1 MSPFGR
7 RISSCAGGVLVAV
20 LTAAAPARALL
31 PVCGGAGQNA
41 ITGTSHPLYT
51 SADLGLGLVLSGTA
65 QREAVAVSV
74 TLAGRPAGQIT
85 LPGGSSQQAWSM
97 AVDPHT
103 VESLPD
109 GVLVA
114 VATVT
119 LAGGG
124 QAPAGQISM
133 TKNVEPPAAPGSFS
147 ALAGEGRVTL
157 SWRSPPDADFHS
169 VRILRSTG
177 AFASSPSGGSGQ
189 TLVYE
194 GAATSRVDTGLSGG
208 TTYRYTAF
216 ARDDAGNWSGPVTA
230 QATPSTPSG
239 PPPPPPPSQSVAF
252 EDDFD
257 GCTSSSGLGAR
268 WQVQGRWYCTSNRAR
283 GEVAQGIA
291 LADTSAVADADVRGR
306 VYLTG
311 VATGSGLVARAYGG
325 SFYAARLL
333 ANGRLELTRTTPAG
347 TTTLASASV
356 PVLSGMRPMRLRVTG
371 SDPVRLEAWVDDTLA
386 VTATDASASRL
397 ASGQAGL
404 LSGSVARTQFDDFS
418 LAGAASGSDPDPDP
432 QPSPSPPPP
441 PPPPPP
447 PTASSFEE
455 DFGRCTSDTDWGS
468 GWQTQGRWYC
478 RSERGRAEVASSV
491 ALVRASLP
499 ADQHLQARVYLTG
512 VATGSGLVARAQG
525 GSYYAARLL
534 ATGRVEIVRV
544 SGGAAT
550 VLGSTQVPRPDGFH
564 TLRFSVTGSNPV
576 RLDAWFEGAPAGSV
590 VDGSEA
596 RLLSGQAGLLS
607 GTEART
613 QFDDFSVR

>member
-7 RISSCAGGVLVAV
+7 RISSCVGGVLVAMLV
-20 LTAAAPARALL
+20 AAAPARALL

-51 SADLGLGLVLSGTA
+51 SADLGLGVVLSGTA
-65 QREAVAVSV
+65 QREAIAVSV
-74 TLAGRPAGQIT
+74 TLAGRPAGRIA
-85 LPGGSSQQAWSM
+85 LPGGSSQQTWSM
-97 AVDPHT
+97 AVDPQT

-194 GAATSRVDTGLSGG
+194 GAATSRVDTGLTAG

-216 ARDDAGNWSGPVTA
+216 ARDDAGNWSAPVTA
-230 QATPSTPSG
+230 QATPTEPTG
-239 PPPPPPPSQSVAF
+239 PPPPPPPPPQSVAF
-252 EDDFD
+252 QDDFD
-257 GCTSSSGLGAR
+257 GCVSSSGLGAR
-268 WQVQGRWYCTSNRAR
+268 WIVQGRWYCTSNRAR
-283 GEVAQGIA
+283 GEVAQGLA
-291 LADTSAVADADVRGR
+291 LADTSAVADADVRAR
-306 VYLTG
+306 VFLTG
-311 VATGSGLVARAYGG
+311 VATGSGLVARAQGG

-333 ANGRLELTRTTPAG
+333 AAGRLELTRTTPAG
-347 TTTLASASV
+347 TTTLASAPV
-356 PVLSGMRPMRLRVTG
+356 PVLSGIRPMRLRVTG
-371 SDPVRLEAWVDDTLA
+371 SDPVRLEAWVDDALA

-418 LAGAASGSDPDPDP
+418 LAGAASGSDPDP
-432 QPSPSPPPP
+432 QPSPS

-447 PTASSFEE
+447 PTASSFED
-455 DFGRCTSDTDWGS
+455 DFNRCTSDTDWGE

-499 ADQHLQARVYLTG
+499 ADQQLQTRLSLTG

-525 GSYYAARLL
+525 GAYYAARLL
-534 ATGRVEIVRV
+534 AAGRVEIVRV

-550 VLGSTQVPRPDGFH
+550 VLSSTPVPPPDGFR
-564 TLRFSVTGSNPV
+564 TLRFTVTGTNPV

-596 RLLSGQAGLLS
+596 RLLSGQVGLLS